1 MSVYIPMCPTC
12 PQCVPYSELACIS
25 ATLSMGFQLANA
37 KNSGY
42 DFLGNWGT
50 KGLIVLRKF
59 FSSNNTVPCETTQL
73 FAYSMDIC
81 AFCFCLEQER
91 SEFVPRSRE

>member
-1 MSVYIPMCPTC
+1 MCPTC

-25 ATLSMGFQLANA
+25 ATLSMGFQLANV

-50 KGLIVLRKF
+50 KGLIVLREF

-73 FAYSMDIC
+73 FLLQYGYL
-81 AFCFCLEQER
+81 CLLFLPRKTHFYPGQII
-91 SEFVPRSRE
+91 FV